1 MRYFIVTF
9 LTILVL
15 FGGPM
20 KSSLPKEKRFYISGL
35 ILKRPTTVY
44 AKDRLYAVTSIGLT
58 VWTEEE
64 WNDAK
69 KRCIE
74 NAVPKT
80 KVEGNYVI
88 GMTVKDCQD
97 LYAEPKPYPEVLSE
111 KK

>member
-1 MRYFIVTF
+1 MFIGGGEMRYFIITF
-9 LTILVL
+9 LTTLVL
-15 FGGPM
+15 FGGSM
-20 KSSLPKEKRFYISGL
+20 KSLPPKEKRFYISGP

-44 AKDRLYAVTSIGLT
+44 AKDRLEAVVSIGLT

-80 KVEGNYVI
+80 KVEDNYVI

-97 LYAEPKPYPEVLSE
+97 LYAEPKPY
-111 KK
+111 